1 MRATQA
7 AAVRLL
13 AEGEKGGGREGGD
26 KGGEEGERKRGR
38 GRSEGGEV
46 GGGTSDVPIDDEWTF
61 RSSSSSELFF
71 SLESSSRLRETSR
84 TTLWSSQ
91 AETNFV

>member
-13 AEGEKGGGREGGD
+13 AEGEKGGD
-26 KGGEEGERKRGR
+26 KGEGEGERRG
-38 GRSEGGEV
+38 GGEGGGGEV

-61 RSSSSSELFF
+61 RSSSSELFF

-84 TTLWSSQ
+84 TTLSNSQ